1 MNIHSLYRNP
11 EVKKITIKYLI
22 ILLISIVLMII
33 STKIVTDSINKRIID
48 QNVMIVSN
56 ILEGK
61 KIDDIIPNFYHKK
74 QEEQLSEA
82 RELLKS
88 YGYDEN
94 MSDKSNEL
102 IDFCSKEILMINIP
116 IIILVLTLMYIM
128 YNLELKNIFNKL
140 SDVSNSIK
148 FMSDGK
154 YKKIDGETK
163 EGEIGVLISSVNYM
177 GERVNNS
184 INLLTKEKNNLKDF
198 LSDIS
203 HQLKTPLASL
213 VMFNDLMKENENM
226 SIEDRRNFL
235 QKSEEQLTRM
245 EWLVMNLLKV
255 GRLEAGAIVFKKEKT
270 NLNETI
276 DLAVSSLEQQAKT
289 KNQSLIIKEQKNII
303 LEHDKE
309 WLAEALS
316 NIIKNAIEHTDE
328 GGKIQIETEQTKL
341 FTYIYIKDNGKGISE
356 EKQKK
361 IFKRFYKGES
371 STDPKSIGIGLSL
384 AQSII
389 EEQGGEIKVKSK
401 EGKGTTFCISFLKK

>member
-11 EVKKITIKYLI
+11 EVKKITIRYLI

-33 STKIVTDSINKRIID
+33 STKIVTNSINKRIID

-61 KIDDIIPNFYHKK
+61 KIDDIIPDFYQKK

-102 IDFCSKEILMINIP
+102 ISFCSKEILIINIP
-116 IIILVLTLMYIM
+116 IIILMLTLMYIM
-128 YNLELKNIFNKL
+128 YNLELKKIFNKI
-140 SDVSNSIK
+140 SNVSNSIK

-226 SIEDRRNFL
+226 SKEDRRNFL
-235 QKSEEQLTRM
+235 EKSEEQLTRM

-255 GRLEAGAIVFKKEKT
+255 GRLEAGAIEFKKEKT
-270 NLNETI
+270 NLSETI
-276 DLAVSSLEQQAKT
+276 DLAISSLEQQAKI
-289 KNQSLIIKEQKNII
+289 KNQSLIVSGQQNVI

-316 NIIKNAIEHTDE
+316 NIIKNAIEHTYN
-328 GGKIQIETEQTKL
+328 GGKIQVEVEETKL
-341 FTYIYIKDNGKGISE
+341 FIYIYIKDNGKGISE

-384 AQSII
+384 AKSII

-401 EGKGTTFCISFLKK
+401 EGKGTTFCISFLRK

>member
-140 SDVSNSIK
+140 SDVANSIK

-289 KNQSLIIKEQKNII
+289 KNQSLIIEEQKNII

-316 NIIKNAIEHTDE
+316 NIIKNAIEHTNE

-384 AQSII
+384 AKSII

>member
-1 MNIHSLYRNP
+1 MNIYSLYRNP

-33 STKIVTDSINKRIID
+33 STKIVTNSINKRIID

-61 KIDDIIPNFYHKK
+61 KIDDIIPNFYQKK
-74 QEEQLSEA
+74 QEEQLNEA

-88 YGYDEN
+88 YGYDED
-94 MSDKSNEL
+94 MSNKSNEL
-102 IDFCSKEILMINIP
+102 ISFCSKEILMINIP

-128 YNLELKNIFNKL
+128 YNLELKNIFNKI
-140 SDVSNSIK
+140 SNVSNSIK

-163 EGEIGVLISSVNYM
+163 EGEIGILISSVNYM

-184 INLLTKEKNNLKDF
+184 INLLTQEKNNLKDF

-235 QKSEEQLTRM
+235 EKSEEQLTRM

-255 GRLEAGAIVFKKEKT
+255 GRLEARAIVFKKEKT
-270 NLNETI
+270 NLSETI
-276 DLAVSSLEQQAKT
+276 DLAISSLEQQAKI
-289 KNQSLIIKEQKNII
+289 KNQSLIISGQQNVI

-316 NIIKNAIEHTDE
+316 NIIKNAIEHTDN
-328 GGKIQIETEQTKL
+328 GGKIQVEVEETKL
-341 FTYIYIKDNGKGISE
+341 FIYIYIKDNGKGISE

-384 AQSII
+384 AKSII

>member
-1 MNIHSLYRNP
+1 MNIYSLYRNP

-33 STKIVTDSINKRIID
+33 STKIVTNSINKRIID

-61 KIDDIIPNFYHKK
+61 KIDDIIPNFYQKK
-74 QEEQLSEA
+74 QEEQLNEA

-88 YGYDEN
+88 YGYDED
-94 MSDKSNEL
+94 MSNKSNEL
-102 IDFCSKEILMINIP
+102 ISFCSKEILMINIP

-128 YNLELKNIFNKL
+128 YNLELKNIFNKI
-140 SDVSNSIK
+140 SNVSNSIK
-148 FMSDGK
+148 FISDGK

-163 EGEIGVLISSVNYM
+163 EGEIGILISSVNYM

-184 INLLTKEKNNLKDF
+184 INLLTQEKNNLKDF

-235 QKSEEQLTRM
+235 EKSEEQLTRM

-255 GRLEAGAIVFKKEKT
+255 GRLEARAIVFKKEKT
-270 NLNETI
+270 NLSETI
-276 DLAVSSLEQQAKT
+276 DLAISSLEQQAKI
-289 KNQSLIIKEQKNII
+289 KNQSLIISGQQNVI

-316 NIIKNAIEHTDE
+316 NIIKNAIEHTDN
-328 GGKIQIETEQTKL
+328 GGKIQVELEETKL
-341 FTYIYIKDNGKGISE
+341 FIYIYIKDNGKGISE

-384 AQSII
+384 AKSII

>member
-1 MNIHSLYRNP
+1 MNIYSLYRNP

-33 STKIVTDSINKRIID
+33 STKIVTNSINKRIID

-61 KIDDIIPNFYHKK
+61 KIDDIIPNFYQKK
-74 QEEQLSEA
+74 QEEQLNEA

-88 YGYDEN
+88 YGYDED
-94 MSDKSNEL
+94 MSNKSNEL
-102 IDFCSKEILMINIP
+102 ISFCSKEILMINIP

-128 YNLELKNIFNKL
+128 YNLELKNIFNKI
-140 SDVSNSIK
+140 SNVSNSIK

-163 EGEIGVLISSVNYM
+163 EGEIGILISSVNYM

-184 INLLTKEKNNLKDF
+184 INLLTQEKNNLKDF

-235 QKSEEQLTRM
+235 EKSEEQLTRM

-255 GRLEAGAIVFKKEKT
+255 GRLEARAIVFKKEKT
-270 NLNETI
+270 NLSETI
-276 DLAVSSLEQQAKT
+276 DLAISSLEQQAKI
-289 KNQSLIIKEQKNII
+289 KNQSLIISGQQNVI

-316 NIIKNAIEHTDE
+316 NIIKNAIEHTDN
-328 GGKIQIETEQTKL
+328 GGKIQVELEETKL
-341 FTYIYIKDNGKGISE
+341 FIYIYIKDNGKGISE

-384 AQSII
+384 AKSII